1 VAFFADFD
9 SGPFGIF
16 AGPDVVADTVTG
28 DVLFGSAV
36 KTLSFEEPGGGARGQ
51 TTIIPSYRINRG
63 LSLVSPQSRGA

>member
-36 KTLSFEEPGGGARGQ
+36 KTLSFGSWKELPLDAARE
-51 TTIIPSYRINRG
+51 TPR
-63 LSLVSPQSRGA
+63 